1 MRFSTAIITSL
12 AALSQGYVLTA
23 YKNVDDCKAEDD
35 TNYRIYKG
43 GYDGCQSSVASR
55 AQPVRSTPMA
65 APSGPMLVQVT
76 SGRVLSG
83 TVTAGRR
90 AQILSNAN
98 SLNLLATARGKLK
111 LETALSAP
119 YFEDLGRAIRSD

>member
-23 YKNVDDCKAEDD
+23 YKNVDDCKAEGD

-43 GYDGCQSSVASR
+43 DYDGCQSSVASR

-76 SGRVLSG
+76 SGRCTLLLSMERHRSVARSFVTRVL
-83 TVTAGRR
+83 TTLTTIV
-90 AQILSNAN
+90 
-98 SLNLLATARGKLK
+98 
-111 LETALSAP
+111 
-119 YFEDLGRAIRSD
+119 DL

>member
-23 YKNVDDCKAEDD
+23 YKNVDDCKAEGD

-43 GYDGCQSSVASR
+43 DYDGCQSSVASR
-55 AQPVRSTPMA
+55 AQPVR
-65 APSGPMLVQVT
+65 
-76 SGRVLSG
+76 R
-83 TVTAGRR
+83 
-90 AQILSNAN
+90 N